1 MANDIIKVEETD
13 KALVITGQI
22 ENWEEFFLD
31 EKNFMPI
38 IDFTK
43 TRARGLVADATTKEG
58 QKERKTLVK
67 KINALVKDID
77 NAHDEVVKAYKE
89 KSGKIDKVRK
99 KVKDTL
105 LMYKE
110 ELLAPI
116 KEIEQ
121 RQAEIVEIDNMPATR
136 GIGCD
141 SAALKFLLEELD
153 ELEKKDWKESK
164 ADAMYSIGEAR
175 RQINDML
182 ARQEKAEEDARK
194 LAEYQRREA
203 EIATAEKEKAEAEK
217 KKAQEEAEKAKA
229 EAEKAKKE
237 AEEARQMAE
246 QAEADKVAAEKA
258 KELAES
264 KIPEWKKNEIPE
276 SERLFPEDVNE
287 RKRRFNREAMEAIAE
302 IIGKTPVAIA
312 GTEGV
317 AKAIVT
323 AIVNGHVPHI
333 YMDYELEK

>member
-1 MANDIIKVEETD
+1 MANEIINVEETD
-13 KALVITGQI
+13 KALVITGKV
-22 ENWEEFFLD
+22 ENWEEFYLD
-31 EKNFMPI
+31 EKNFLPI
-38 IDFTK
+38 LEFTEK
-43 TRARGLVADATTKEG
+43 RARGLVADPTTKEG
-58 QKERKTLVK
+58 QIERKSLVK

-77 NAHDEVVKAYKE
+77 KAHDDVVKAYKE
-89 KSGKIDKVRK
+89 KSGRIDKVRK
-99 KVKDTL
+99 RVKDTL
-105 LMYKE
+105 LMYKD

-121 RQAEIVEIDNMPATR
+121 RQAEIIEIDNMPATR
-136 GIGCD
+136 AIGCD
-141 SAALKFLLEELD
+141 SAALKFLLEEL
-153 ELEKKDWKESK
+153 ETLEKKDWKESK

-203 EIATAEKEKAEAEK
+203 EIANAEKEKAEAEK
-217 KKAQEEAEKAKA
+217 KKALEEAEKAKA

-237 AEEARQMAE
+237 AEEARQKAE

-258 KELAES
+258 KELAEA
-264 KIPEWKKNEIPE
+264 KVPDWKKNEISE
-276 SERLFPEDVNE
+276 SERLFPEDVTE
-287 RKRRFNREAMEAIAE
+287 RKRRFNREAMEKFADFTD
-302 IIGKTPVAIA
+302 GDVDK
-312 GTEGV
+312 

-323 AIVNGHVPHI
+323 AIVKGQVPHI